1 MSRGPP
7 VAALVDCGL
16 WVMCQ
21 PVGPTVF
28 YHCTG
33 AGTGAGTTEGYRMCR
48 YSQTIGIPTIVN
60 RRGDIVR
67 KSRTKRAW
75 TGSSVVLYMLQ

>member
-33 AGTGAGTTEGYRMCR
+33 AGTGTGAGTDR
-48 YSQTIGIPTIVN
+48 YLMRQ
-60 RRGDIVR
+60 
-67 KSRTKRAW
+67 A
-75 TGSSVVLYMLQ
+75 